1 MAERERREEIADWL
15 AAKVAELLGLPAAE
29 VPTGELFTSLG
40 LSSLQALELSDDL
53 QQFAAVEL
61 PPTIL
66 YDYPTIEDIAAEVA
80 RRSPGGDVAQAG
92 EGAGAGAPGPAAGG
106 THPAPAAVAAEAA
119 ADAGEAPAAD
129 PEGRMP
135 IAIVGIGC
143 RLPGGVFG
151 PADYWRLLTEGRDAI
166 TEVPANRWDAEAFY
180 HPDHTTP
187 DRMNTKWGGF
197 LDDVEGFDAE
207 FFGVSAR
214 EAARI
219 DPQQRLTLEVA
230 WEAVED
236 AGIPAERLAGT
247 RTGVFMGVSTFD
259 HATAVF
265 GSPEEVQPYD
275 GTGGALSIVANRLSY
290 NLNLRGPSVAIDTA
304 CSSSL
309 VATHLAAQALRAG
322 EADLALAGGVN
333 VITSPRIALSFSQG
347 GLTAPDG
354 RCKAFDHRADGY
366 VRSEGVG
373 VVVLK
378 PLARAVADGDRV
390 YAVLLGGA
398 VNQDGRT
405 NGLTAPNGQAQE
417 EVLRAAC
424 RAAGV
429 DPAEVDYVEAHGT
442 GTAVGDP
449 IEINALNSVHGQGR
463 PAERPLLVGSA
474 KSNLGHL
481 EAAAGVTGLIKAAL
495 ALHHR
500 CIPPS
505 IHFEK
510 PNPLLGLDRIPI
522 RVVAEEQPWPR
533 RGDGTPPALAGVSS
547 FGFGGTNA
555 HLVLTTAPDTDR
567 AGAPDGAFA
576 ARAGQDTHGT
586 DGAHRAEGPDAAP
599 GAAGRPGTLRPVGSA
614 PVPRLVPVSAKTP
627 EALRRRATA
636 WAGRA
641 GAPQSAGEAA
651 GKAPSGTDWLGR
663 AAAAAALRQAHAPH
677 RAAVVAAD
685 RAELATAMAA
695 LGRGEHDP
703 ATAGPRSVGRRAPR
717 VAMVFSGQGSQWD
730 GMGRDLAAALPAF
743 REAVL
748 EADAAVAKHL
758 GRSLWSDEEGLV
770 VGGIDTVQPALFLM
784 QVGLAAAWR
793 AWGVVPDAV
802 VGHSMGEV
810 AAACVSG
817 ALSVADAAAVICA
830 RSGLLTSLTGAGG
843 LALLELPPEEARAL
857 IAGREH
863 EISVAAV
870 NGPRATVLSGTE
882 EALDT
887 ILATLPE
894 RGVFARRIAEAV
906 AGHSPQVEPLLPRLR
921 EALTGIAPGATTPR
935 LYSTVTGE
943 PVEGTGL
950 GPAYW
955 ARNMREPV
963 LFGPVVRRLLD
974 DGYDT
979 FIEISPHPVLARPIA
994 DHLDETGAADAM
1006 VVSSLR
1012 RGEDSVRTLLGALGT
1027 LYTAGLDVDWTALYP
1042 GTPRHVDLPGHGWRH
1057 RRFPIARPAA
1067 PKAATPAGRPGGT
1080 LLGRRIPV
1088 GPEPELKLWDLPF
1101 GLDTHPEIADHVA
1114 EDLAIVP
1121 GAYWLT
1127 AAAQAAAG
1135 LDETGRVTL
1144 AEVTIDAPFP
1154 VGDDAAT
1161 DATAAPEALQLGIRP
1176 APEGTRRFTVTSVT
1190 RDGRPTVHAT
1200 GVLGDREAAEA
1211 PHQAART
1218 AARRVAELTRDPAE
1232 HPAAAPHAGHGP
1244 ADSAGN
1250 GAAEGA
1256 AQAVRLTAADYYP
1269 RLEAAGLRYGPRFRG
1284 IEALWTVPG
1293 EVVTR
1298 LRLPEDLDPALPGL
1312 HPALLDACF
1321 QSVAACAPGALDDGA
1336 LPLPVGAD
1344 RVWTRVGGPGLRAGW
1359 CHVRLV
1365 RAEPDLV
1372 VADLTVLDEDGEVTW
1387 HAAGFRARITA
1398 GGRPPQAGR
1407 LYEVHWRQ
1415 AEAPQ
1420 AAAGPGG
1427 WLILTGPQDSG
1438 GLGAALAERLTRAGD
1453 RCLLGSDPDEL
1464 FARADA
1470 ADWAPTGVL
1479 DARLPAGRP
1488 EEPAAA
1494 LRRRT
1499 AGALHLLNAVAE
1511 RNWRAATPRVW
1522 LLTAGAQPGAAPGGA
1537 LAVAPGDAPID
1548 ATLWGLGRTFANERA
1563 VPGATVLDL
1572 DLPPGGGATTEA
1584 VAGLNL
1590 DPVVALLRS
1599 AEPPTQAAVRGAG
1612 HRVPVLRPLARAA
1625 GRETG
1630 GIIRPDRTYLV
1641 TGGLGA
1647 LGLRTA
1653 RWLAEA
1659 GAGHLLLL
1667 GRTAPSPRAEAELAA
1682 LRAAG
1687 TTVRVARADAADAAA
1702 LRAVLDSVTEA
1713 GEPPLGGV
1721 FHLAGVLED
1730 ALFSELD
1737 EAALARAL
1745 AGKAAGA
1752 WHLHELT
1759 REQPI
1764 EAFVLFSSLAGLL
1777 GSPGQAAYAAANSF
1791 LDALAQHRAAQG
1803 LPALSVSWGT
1813 WSGTGLAVEVGAVE
1827 RFAARGMPALAPET
1841 AVALLDEAV
1850 RSGRTHLAAGAFDPA
1865 ELGRGLAWPA
1875 ARELLARVIG
1885 SAGTEQ
1891 AAARRGA
1898 VRAAVLE
1905 AADPEQRRDLL
1916 GRYLVEQVGQ
1926 VLGAAPGSVPADVPF
1941 QSLGFDSL
1949 MAIELRGRLEVALDT
1964 RLSATLVY
1972 AHPTADALTDALLT
1986 RIAPRTEPEA
1996 GTGTKTGTGTGSRA
2010 AGTLPEA
2017 PEDLPDDL
2025 SELDDDEVAS
2035 LLAAELDAL
2044 GEDGAFD
2051 RPEPSGRPG
2060 EMEDKR

>member
-1 MAERERREEIADWL
+1 MAGRERREEIADWL
-15 AAKVAELLGLPAAE
+15 AARVAELLGLPEEE

-66 YDYPTIEDIAAEVA
+66 YDYPTIDDIAAEVA
-80 RRSPGGDVAQAG
+80 RRSGGGDAGEAARG
-92 EGAGAGAPGPAAGG
+92 EGAGPAPATTESS
-106 THPAPAAVAAEAA
+106 THPAPAAEAA
-119 ADAGEAPAAD
+119 GAAAVAGEAPAAD
-129 PEGRMP
+129 REGRVP

-151 PADYWRLLTEGRDAI
+151 PDGFWRLLTEGRDAI

-180 HPDHTTP
+180 DPDYTTP

-207 FFGVSAR
+207 FFGISAR
-214 EAARI
+214 EAARV
-219 DPQQRLTLEVA
+219 DPQQRLALEVA
-230 WEAVED
+230 WEAIED
-236 AGIPAERLAGT
+236 AGLAAEHLAGT

-265 GSPEEVQPYD
+265 GSPEDVQPYD

-290 NLNLRGPSVAIDTA
+290 NFNLRGPSISVDTA

-322 EADLALAGGVN
+322 EADIALAGGVN

-378 PLARAVADGDRV
+378 PLARAVADGDRI

-417 EVLRAAC
+417 DVLRAAC
-424 RAAGV
+424 EAAGV

-463 PAERPLLVGSA
+463 PAARPLLVGSA

-500 CIPPS
+500 RIPPS

-522 RVVAEEQPWPR
+522 GVVAAEEPWPR

-555 HLVLTTAPDTDR
+555 HLVLTAAPEPGGESGTHGE
-567 AGAPDGAFA
+567 AGTFGEAGEGA
-576 ARAGQDTHGT
+576 ARH
-586 DGAHRAEGPDAAP
+586 
-599 GAAGRPGTLRPVGSA
+599 PGTLLPVGGA
-614 PVPRLVPVSAKTP
+614 PVPRLVPLSAKTA

-636 WAGRA
+636 WAGLAAAPRA
-641 GAPQSAGEAA
+641 AGEANGA
-651 GKAPSGTDWLGR
+651 ARPDDWVGR
-663 AAAAAALRQAHAPH
+663 AAAAAALRQTHAPH

-685 RAELATAMAA
+685 PAELAAAMAA
-695 LGRGEHDP
+695 IGRGEHDP
-703 ATAGPRSVGRRAPR
+703 ATAGPRAVGRRAPR

-730 GMGRDLAAALPAF
+730 GMGRELAAALPAF

-748 EADAAVAKHL
+748 EADAAVATHL

-770 VGGIDTVQPALFLM
+770 AGGIDTVQPALFLM

-817 ALSVADAAAVICA
+817 ALSVADAAAVICE
-830 RSGLLTSLTGAGG
+830 RSRLLTSLTGAGG
-843 LALLELPPEEARAL
+843 LALLELPADEARAL

-863 EISVAAV
+863 EVSVAAV

-882 EALDT
+882 EALDD

-906 AGHSPQVEPLLPRLR
+906 AGHSPQVEPLRPRLR
-921 EALTGIAPGATTPR
+921 EALTGIAPRPAATR

-943 PVEGTGL
+943 PVEGTAL
-950 GPAYW
+950 DPEYW
-955 ARNMREPV
+955 SRNMREPV
-963 LFGPVVRRLLD
+963 LFGPVVRRLLA
-974 DGYDT
+974 DGYDA
-979 FIEISPHPVLARPIA
+979 FVEISPHPVLARPIA
-994 DHLDETGAADAM
+994 DYLDETGAADAM
-1006 VVSSLR
+1006 VVSSMR

-1027 LYTAGLDVDWTALYP
+1027 LYTAGLDVDWSALHP

-1067 PKAATPAGRPGGT
+1067 PKAAAPAGRPAATGGDS

-1088 GPEPELKLWDLPF
+1088 GVEPQLKLWDLPF

-1135 LDETGRVTL
+1135 LAGGTAAVLSD
-1144 AEVTIDAPFP
+1144 VTIDAPYL

-1161 DATAAPEALQLGIRP
+1161 DATAAPEALQLGVRP
-1176 APEGTRRFTVTSVT
+1176 SPEGARRFTVTSVT

-1200 GVLGDREAAEA
+1200 GVLGDAPEAPREAAD
-1211 PHQAART
+1211 Q

-1232 HPAAAPHAGHGP
+1232 N
-1244 ADSAGN
+1244 SAG
-1250 GAAEGA
+1250 APDV
-1256 AQAVRLTAADYYP
+1256 VRVAAADYYP
-1269 RLEAAGLRYGPRFRG
+1269 RLEGAGLRYGPRFRG
-1284 IEALWTVPG
+1284 IAALWTVAG
-1293 EVVTR
+1293 EAVAR
-1298 LRLPEDLDPALPGL
+1298 LRLPDDLDPALPGL

-1344 RVWTRVGGPGLRAGW
+1344 RVWSRVGGARLHEGW

-1372 VADLTVLDEDGEVTW
+1372 VADLTVLDEDGEPRW

-1398 GGRPPQAGR
+1398 GRRPPQAGR
-1407 LYEVHWRQ
+1407 LYDVHWQQ
-1415 AEAPQ
+1415 APAPQ

-1427 WLILTGPQDSG
+1427 WLILTGPEG
-1438 GLGAALAERLTRAGD
+1438 PKGLGAALAARLTRAGD
-1453 RCLLGSDPDEL
+1453 RCLTGEDLDGL
-1464 FARADA
+1464 LAQADA

-1479 DARLPAGRP
+1479 DARLPAGP
-1488 EEPAAA
+1488 QADVPAA

-1499 AGALHLLNAVAE
+1499 AEALALINAVAE
-1511 RNWRAATPRVW
+1511 RDWRAATPRVW
-1522 LLTAGAQPGAAPGGA
+1522 LLTAGAQPDAAPGGA
-1537 LAVAPGDAPID
+1537 PTD
-1548 ATLWGLGRTFANERA
+1548 ATLWGLGRTFANERSA
-1563 VPGATVLDL
+1563 PGATVLDL
-1572 DLPPGGGATTEA
+1572 DLPPGAGDAA
-1584 VAGLNL
+1584 VAGLDL

-1625 GRETG
+1625 GQEAGCT
-1630 GIIRPDRTYLV
+1630 IRPDRTYLV

-1653 RWLAEA
+1653 RWLAES

-1667 GRTAPSPRAEAELAA
+1667 GRTAPSPEAEAELAA

-1687 TTVRVARADAADAAA
+1687 AGLRVALADAADPAA
-1702 LRAVLDSVTEA
+1702 LRAALRAEA

-1730 ALFSELD
+1730 ALFADLD
-1737 EAALARAL
+1737 EAALGRAL
-1745 AGKAAGA
+1745 DGKAAGA
-1752 WHLHELT
+1752 WNLHELT
-1759 REQPI
+1759 RDQPV

-1777 GSPGQAAYAAANSF
+1777 GSPGQGAYAAANCF
-1791 LDALAQHRAAQG
+1791 LDALAHHRAALG
-1803 LPALSVSWGT
+1803 LPAQSIAWGT
-1813 WSGTGLAVEVGAVE
+1813 WAGTGLAVEVGAVE
-1827 RFAARGMPALAPET
+1827 RLAARGMPALAPDT

-1850 RSGRTHLAAGAFDPA
+1850 RSGRPHLAAGAFDPV
-1865 ELGRGLAWPA
+1865 ELGRTLAWPA

-1885 SAGTEQ
+1885 SAAAEGG
-1891 AAARRGA
+1891 AARRGA
-1898 VRAAVLE
+1898 VREAVL
-1905 AADPEQRRDLL
+1905 AATGPEQRRDLL
-1916 GRYLVEQVGQ
+1916 GRYLVEQVAQ
-1926 VLGAAPGSVPADVPF
+1926 VLGAAPGGVPADVPF

-1972 AHPTADALTDALLT
+1972 AHPTADALTDALLA
-1986 RIAPRTEPEA
+1986 RIAPQAEGPA
-1996 GTGTKTGTGTGSRA
+1996 PA
-2010 AGTLPEA
+2010 AQQAAAPAAEA
-2017 PEDLPDDL
+2017 PGELPDDL
-2025 SELDDDEVAS
+2025 SDLDDDEVAS

-2044 GEDGAFD
+2044 GETGAFD
-2051 RPEPSGRPG
+2051 QPDPSGRPG